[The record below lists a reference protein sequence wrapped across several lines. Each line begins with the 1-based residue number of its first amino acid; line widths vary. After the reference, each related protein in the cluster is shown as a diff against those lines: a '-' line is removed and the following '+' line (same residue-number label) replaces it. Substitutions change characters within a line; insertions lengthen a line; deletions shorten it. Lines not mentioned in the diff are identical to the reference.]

1 MNLDER
7 ISYLAHK
14 YGMTLHIV
22 EDLAQDMRLM
32 LIEGIHPKY
41 LERRVIDV
49 LRSRRYKYTSSYDI
63 VYDITDSLY
72 HDADEIIDKV
82 VLDVYLDSLSNNDRT
97 VMEYRLSGYTCHEIG
112 ELIGK
117 THSLVSK
124 RLQRI
129 FTSS

>member
-1 MNLDER
+1 MSLDER

-32 LIEGIHPKY
+32 LIEGIQPKY

-63 VYDITDSLY
+63 VYDKTNTLSITDN
-72 HDADEIIDKV
+72 IIDKV
-82 VLDVYLDSLSNNDRT
+82 ALDVYLDSLKPNQRKI
-97 VMEYRLSGYTCHEIG
+97 MEYRLSGYTCHEIG

-124 RLQRI
+124 RLSNQKANL
-129 FTSS
+129 